1 MLAQGRR
8 CSGSEASRKVP
19 VLGGQQ
25 VRGGQL
31 VAKLA
36 LEVIDAHPAAEDRA
50 HLRRILLLLLGGHW
64 LVEGAVTLARR
75 MGVSA
80 LVIGMTVVAF
90 GTSAPELALNVIAA
104 IDGETSLAFGNVVGS
119 NIANI
124 GLVVGVTAL
133 VMPFTVRSQV
143 LLREFPIMFAC
154 ILLALVLCW
163 DGYLSFADGIIFLVG
178 LIGLLGATAWRGTN
192 DKSNAP
198 LVKEMELHLA
208 NGMSSVRALT
218 WLNVGLGMLLLG
230 SYMLVEGAGTVA
242 THFGVSD
249 LIIGLTIVAI
259 GTSLPEL
266 AASVASALKGA
277 PDIAL
282 GNVIGSNMFNIL
294 GVVSVPALLHPSPL
308 EPAVITRDFPVM
320 ITLSIVLLAM
330 AIGWRR
336 NGRINRIEGFVLLL
350 AFSAYQCWLYFT
362 S

>member
-1 MLAQGRR
+1 MI
-8 CSGSEASRKVP
+8 EAYISIIF
-19 VLGGQQ
+19 G
-25 VRGGQL
+25 
-31 VAKLA
+31 LA
-36 LEVIDAHPAAEDRA
+36 LLTFGAN
-50 HLRRILLLLLGGHW
+50 GF
-64 LVEGAVTLARR
+64 VEGAATAANNFGIPPLLV
-75 MGVSA
+75 G
-80 LVIGMTVVAF
+80 LVIVGFA
-90 GTSAPELALNVIAA
+90 TSAPEIFVAGVASIN
-104 IDGETSLAFGNVVGS
+104 GNPSLAVGNAIGS

-163 DGYLSFADGIIFLVG
+163 DGYLSFADGIILFVG
-178 LIGLLGATAWRGTN
+178 LIGLLGATTWRGTN
-192 DKSNAP
+192 DKSNDP
-198 LVKEMELHLA
+198 LGKEMEVHLA

-230 SYMLVEGAGTVA
+230 SYMLVEGAVTVA

-308 EPAVITRDFPVM
+308 EPAVMTRDFPVM
-320 ITLSIVLLAM
+320 IGLSIVLFAM

-336 NGRINRIEGFVLLL
+336 NGRINRIEGFGLLL
-350 AFSAYQCWLYFT
+350 AFSAYQCLLYFT

>member
-1 MLAQGRR
+1 MIEAYISIIVGLAFLTFG
-8 CSGSEASRKVP
+8 ANKF
-19 VLGGQQ
+19 
-25 VRGGQL
+25 
-31 VAKLA
+31 
-36 LEVIDAHPAAEDRA
+36 
-50 HLRRILLLLLGGHW
+50 
-64 LVEGAVTLARR
+64 VEGAATAANNFGIPPL
-75 MGVSA
+75 
-80 LVIGMTVVAF
+80 LVGLIIVGFATSTPEFFVA
-90 GTSAPELALNVIAA
+90 GAA
-104 IDGETSLAFGNVVGS
+104 SINGNPSLAVGNAIGS

-124 GLVVGVTAL
+124 GLVIGATAL
-133 VMPFTVRSQV
+133 VMPLTVRSQV

-163 DGYLSFADGIIFLVG
+163 DRYLSFADGIILFVG
-178 LIGLLGATAWRGTN
+178 LIGATTWVAWLGTN
-192 DKSNAP
+192 DKSYDA
-198 LVKEMELHLA
+198 LGKEMEVHLA

-230 SYMLVEGAGTVA
+230 SYMLVEGAVTVA

>member
-1 MLAQGRR
+1 MI
-8 CSGSEASRKVP
+8 EAYISIIV
-19 VLGGQQ
+19 G
-25 VRGGQL
+25 
-31 VAKLA
+31 LA
-36 LEVIDAHPAAEDRA
+36 LLTFGADRF
-50 HLRRILLLLLGGHW
+50 
-64 LVEGAVTLARR
+64 VEGAANAANNFGIPPLLVGLIIVGFATSTPEILVA
-75 MGVSA
+75 GVAS
-80 LVIGMTVVAF
+80 INGN
-90 GTSAPELALNVIAA
+90 P
-104 IDGETSLAFGNVVGS
+104 SLAVGNAIGS

-124 GLVVGVTAL
+124 GLVIGVTAL

-163 DGYLSFADGIIFLVG
+163 DRYLSFADGIILFVG
-178 LIGLLGATAWRGTN
+178 LIGLLGATTWLGTN
-192 DKSNAP
+192 DKSSDS
-198 LVKEMELHLA
+198 LGKEMEVHLA

-218 WLNVGLGMLLLG
+218 WLIVGLGMLLLG
-230 SYMLVEGAGTVA
+230 SYMLVDGAITVA

-266 AASVASALKGA
+266 AASVASALKGE

-308 EPAVITRDFPVM
+308 EPAVMTRDFPVM
-320 ITLSIVLLAM
+320 IGLSIVLLAM

-336 NGRINRIEGFVLLL
+336 NGRINRIEGFGLLL